1 MGGAIIT
8 VDLDTEVVKAR
19 LNRLAEVVS
28 DLTPLMEQIGMSM
41 VASTQN
47 RFETSTAPDGS
58 KWLDSPSDQPL
69 LRDRHLQDSIT
80 YEAKSD
86 RVDVGSNMIYA
97 AVHQFGA
104 IIKPKNAKA
113 LCFQAGEGMVVVKQV
128 EVPARPYLGMDDDD
142 EQDIDQITEE
152 FLSYALEG

>member
-28 DLTPLMEQIGMSM
+28 DLTPLMDQIGMSM

-58 KWLDSPSDQPL
+58 KWLESSSDQTL
-69 LRDRHLQDSIT
+69 LRDGHLQDSIT
-80 YEAKSD
+80 YEAKENS
-86 RVDVGSNMIYA
+86 VDIGSNMVYA
-97 AVHQFGA
+97 AIHQFGG
-104 IIKPKNAKA
+104 IIKPKNGKA

-128 EVPARPYLGMDDDD
+128 EMPARPYLGMDDDD
-142 EQDIDQITEE
+142 EEAINQIIDDLFNQ
-152 FLSYALEG
+152 ALEG